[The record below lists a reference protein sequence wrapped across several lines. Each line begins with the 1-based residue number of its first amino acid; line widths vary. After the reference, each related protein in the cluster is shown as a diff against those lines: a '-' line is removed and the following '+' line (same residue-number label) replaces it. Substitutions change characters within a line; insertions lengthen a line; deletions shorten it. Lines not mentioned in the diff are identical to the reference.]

1 MKIPNNDGHKDH
13 HYRGVFLIWRDCLP
27 PKIFAA
33 KGFGN

>member
-13 HYRGVFLIWRDCLP
+13 RYQGLFLIWQDYLP
-27 PKIFAA
+27 PKIFTT